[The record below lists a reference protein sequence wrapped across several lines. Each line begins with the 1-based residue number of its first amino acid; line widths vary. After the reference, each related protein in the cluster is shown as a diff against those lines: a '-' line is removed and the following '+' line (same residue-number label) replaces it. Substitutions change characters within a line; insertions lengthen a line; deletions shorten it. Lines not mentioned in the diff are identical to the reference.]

1 MFGNNLKVMIILM
14 GCILMLVTGCGAP
27 SPEPTKVAQAETEG
41 GGSEY
46 ITAEQAKKS
55 ALENA
60 GIPSENAEFMQVRLN
75 TKEGVSVYELQFVS
89 ESQEY
94 DYAVNALTGEII
106 SMNCQNTAYDT
117 APMPAESSQT
127 VDAKEAAV
135 PQEAAAQK
143 GGTQGAAEQGGNA
156 QETAKQS
163 GSSTQ
168 ARDSSTG
175 STGKAGG
182 QSGTDEQY
190 IGTEAAKKAALDHAG
205 LKDGEVNFAQAHLE
219 FDDGCWQYEVEFYKN
234 DMEYDYNIDA
244 LTGAVLKYD
253 HDMEHSR
260 HGSDNNHDSHVSGET
275 ITQEAA
281 KQIAL
286 EYAGVALADAQYLK
300 AELDYDDG
308 RAEYEVEWKVGTTE
322 YSCDVDACTGGVL
335 AFEKDF
341 D

>member
-1 MFGNNLKVMIILM
+1 MSGNNLKVMIILM
-14 GCILMLVTGCGAP
+14 GCILMLFTGCGAP
-27 SPEPTKVAQAETEG
+27 SAEPTDVAQAETKG

-46 ITAEQAKKS
+46 ITAEQAKES
-55 ALENA
+55 ALGNA

-89 ESQEY
+89 GSQEY

-117 APMPAESSQT
+117 TPMPAESSQT

-135 PQEAAAQK
+135 PQE
-143 GGTQGAAEQGGNA
+143 GVAEQGGSV

-168 ARDSSTG
+168 ARDSSIG

-234 DMEYDYNIDA
+234 DTEYDYNIDA

-260 HGSDNNHDSHVSGET
+260 HGSDNHHDSHVSGET
-275 ITQEAA
+275 ITPEAA

-286 EYAGVALADAQYLK
+286 EYAGVAPADAQYLK

-308 RAEYEVEWKVGTTE
+308 RAEYEVEWKVGATE

>member
-135 PQEAAAQK
+135 PQEGAAQK
-143 GGTQGAAEQGGNA
+143 GGTQGAAEQ
-156 QETAKQS
+156 
-163 GSSTQ
+163 
-168 ARDSSTG
+168 
-175 STGKAGG
+175 GG

-219 FDDGCWQYEVEFYKN
+219 FDDGCWQYEVEFYNN
-234 DMEYDYNIDA
+234 DTEYDYNIDA

-275 ITQEAA
+275 ITPEAA

-286 EYAGVALADAQYLK
+286 EYAGVAPADAQYLK

>member
-1 MFGNNLKVMIILM
+1 MSGNNLKVLIILM
-14 GCILMLVTGCGAP
+14 GCILMLFTGCGAP
-27 SPEPTKVAQAETEG
+27 SAEPTGAAQAETKG
-41 GGSEY
+41 GGNEY
-46 ITAEQAKKS
+46 ITAEQAKES

-60 GIPSENAEFMQVRLN
+60 GIPSENAEFMQVHLN

-89 ESQEY
+89 GSQEY

-117 APMPAESSQT
+117 TPMPAESSQT

-135 PQEAAAQK
+135 PQETAAQK
-143 GGTQGAAEQGGNA
+143 GGTQGTAEQ
-156 QETAKQS
+156 
-163 GSSTQ
+163 
-168 ARDSSTG
+168 D
-175 STGKAGG
+175 GK
-182 QSGTDEQY
+182 SKTDEQY

-205 LKDGEVNFAQAHLE
+205 LKDGEVNFAQAQLE
-219 FDDGCWQYEVEFYKN
+219 FDDGCWQYDVEFYNN
-234 DMEYDYNIDA
+234 DTEYDYNIDA
-244 LTGAVLKYD
+244 LTGMVLHYD

-260 HGSDNNHDSHVSGET
+260 HGSDNHHDSHVSGET
-275 ITQEAA
+275 ITPEAA

-286 EYAGVALADAQYLK
+286 EYAGVAPADAQYLK